1 MPTKPSSLPPSS
13 QPFFSRQE
21 LALLVITVIWGT
33 TFLIIRYALEFCGPL
48 FFVALR
54 FTFASV
60 AMGLISITSL
70 PKLTGRELFAGI
82 VIGVAVFGGYTLQTV
97 GLQYIT
103 ASKSAFITAAYVPAV
118 PLLQWLITRRP
129 PGRLMLAGV
138 CCAFAGLILLAG
150 PDGVSLGYGVGEI
163 VTVLSA
169 LSISIEI
176 LLISFFARNV
186 DTRRI
191 TVIQVV
197 VVAVAAYAL
206 MPVMG
211 ETIPPFSWTV
221 LLSALVLGVAS
232 GVIQFVM
239 NWAQKSVPATKATLI
254 YAGEPVWAGIFGR
267 MAGERLPHTAL
278 LGGVLVVVGVIVSSL
293 KRRGKRADE
302 G

>member
-1 MPTKPSSLPPSS
+1 MPLNSPSLSS
-13 QPFFSRQE
+13 PQPFFSRQE
-21 LALLVITVIWGT
+21 VALVIITVIWGT
-33 TFLIIRYALEFCGPL
+33 TFLIIRHALQLSGPL

-54 FTFASV
+54 FTFASAV
-60 AMGLISITSL
+60 MGLISFSSL
-70 PKLTGRELFAGI
+70 SKLTGRELFAGI

-118 PLLQWLITRRP
+118 PLLQWLITRRF
-129 PGRLMLAGV
+129 PGRLMLVGV

-150 PDGVSLGYGVGEI
+150 PDGVSLGYGVGEV

-176 LLISFFARNV
+176 LLISFFARDV

-211 ETIPPFSWTV
+211 EAIPPFSWTV
-221 LLSALVLGVAS
+221 VLSALVLGVAS
-232 GVIQFVM
+232 GAIQFVM

-278 LGGVLVVVGVIVSSL
+278 LGGVLVVAGVIVSSV
-293 KRRGKRADE
+293 KRKRKSKNNFD
-302 G
+302 

>member
-1 MPTKPSSLPPSS
+1 MSTPPSLPPP
-13 QPFFSRQE
+13 PFFSRQE

-33 TFLIIRYALEFCGPL
+33 TFLIIRHTLQLSGPL

-60 AMGLISITSL
+60 AMGLISFSSL
-70 PKLTGRELFAGI
+70 SKLTGRELFAGL
-82 VIGVAVFGGYTLQTV
+82 VIGAAVFGGYTLQTV

-103 ASKSAFITAAYVPAV
+103 SSKSAFITAAYVPLV

-129 PGRLMLAGV
+129 PGRLMLMGV
-138 CCAFAGLILLAG
+138 CCAFVGLILLAG
-150 PDGVSLGYGVGEI
+150 PDGVSLGYGMGEV

-169 LSISIEI
+169 LSISFEI
-176 LLISFFARNV
+176 LLISFFARDV
-186 DTRRI
+186 DARRI
-191 TVIQVV
+191 TVVQVV

-211 ETIPPFSWTV
+211 ESIPPFSWTV
-221 LLSALVLGVAS
+221 LLSALVLGLAS

-278 LGGVLVVVGVIVSSL
+278 LGGALVVAGVIVSRL
-293 KRRGKRADE
+293 KRRGQNTSEK
-302 G
+302 